1 MKNQKTLLIV
11 FVILAGSALACVVS
25 PFAFFQQVEVE
36 TPVEEVIT
44 TVNTIVMEEGDLA
57 SLYREI
63 NPGVVAIRAL
73 SEEGGGL
80 GTGFVWDREGHI
92 VTNYHV
98 VESATDLEVDFPSG
112 FKTRAEILGVDSDTD
127 LAVLELDQLP
137 EELIVLT
144 LGRARPS
151 PRFPGSATALSQQV
165 PFLLML

>member
-11 FVILAGSALACVVS
+11 FVLLAGSALACVVS
-25 PFAFFQQVEVE
+25 PQAFFQQVEVE

-44 TVNTIVMEEGDLA
+44 SVNTIVMEEGDLP

-73 SEEGGGL
+73 SDEGGGL

-98 VESATDLEVDFPSG
+98 VES
-112 FKTRAEILGVDSDTD
+112 
-127 LAVLELDQLP
+127 
-137 EELIVLT
+137 
-144 LGRARPS
+144 
-151 PRFPGSATALSQQV
+151 
-165 PFLLML
+165 